1 MDWAPSQDQSW
12 RGTVR
17 EFAGDKE
24 EVTRNLCHVTDFLS
38 EETEKGPPLQTHT
51 LREFEQ
57 HLNDLKK
64 ENFSLKLRIYFLEER
79 VQQKYEDSSEDV
91 YRRNIELKVEVESL
105 KQELLE
111 KQQLLD
117 KALTTAESVTNHNEA
132 ELQRRCE
139 ERQQEIDHMQE
150 ILETKIQLLQ
160 EEAKLARSEAERM
173 ATLSGT
179 GSLRGPPPG
188 GGVKDAS
195 EEGHKPPVLPEGRDR
210 VVEELTRA
218 LRSKEALISELTD
231 ERGLLQERVG
241 HLESQVQDL
250 SASLQQK
257 ERDAEFF
264 QDELGREKLRIQQ
277 EMQNLIEE
285 QQTQLNQ
292 YECAAGQ
299 CVSELQKAQ
308 LQVQSLQAK
317 IHESETNNQ
326 RLQEKLCEM
335 ESELRSIR
343 MAAQR
348 QERTIQGL
356 SETVSTKDS
365 EAEELY
371 RVIEGQNDT
380 LCKLREMAHRNQLQQ
395 ASEEGQEPTCTP
407 ALQAELLALQSSLF
421 STQLKLESSQ
431 RAHCR
436 SERQAANIARARD
449 RLQGDLQ
456 EALQQREVTEQH
468 NQELR
473 CTLQQTRCELQ
484 LKEGQLKEKEAERQM
499 EVEECDNRI
508 RQLRLSLQDKERLL
522 QEYSELLDQ
531 SQDPSRPR
539 DALMNK
545 LRERIKDRDRAL
557 ERSIDEKFRCLEE
570 KETEV
575 RRLQLALR
583 EKERDLERLR
593 CILSNNEETIT
604 SLDGLLRGKELE
616 LEQVSEACR
625 NLQRQKQEME
635 ERQGGSLREREAIIS
650 QLQASL
656 QTRAKEAEDLEAL
669 LSKGSVAS
677 SEVVEELRLSLQ
689 LKERLFQEVLAD
701 RNQQAQEHHAEVQEL
716 LNTISTRDQDIKD
729 SVGRL
734 SQLIGERTS
743 ELQELRRQLIARERE
758 VRELRR
764 EREQQVQEPRL
775 EVERLQNLLR
785 EKESFIQELMKSQE
799 EPMVISTPGEATT
812 EGFHEGGAGPQ
823 EEEREAEREE
833 LQLVLRKEK
842 EAQLE
847 ISTLRS
853 ALAKEREELCALE
866 AEVEALSGSMQAK
879 EDLIKDLQRRLVE
892 PSNLPLVEQLTKE
905 LQELRDNANN
915 DHQHRILEQLVSE
928 YSGLNA
934 ALRTETELYRHL
946 TQTHPP
952 GEGPEKTLQKDLE
965 TVQALRGQLEEVLRR
980 TRDFALVPERAANK
994 QPDFGELST
1003 DEEEEED
1010 DASSEFTDSI
1020 EEDDNK
1026 LTARTLATTLDA
1038 GITCEQEDLR
1048 GGPVR
1053 RMISQDAAVEW
1064 QVEVQQLV
1072 EQKRAVERELGEL
1085 KAQLEKSGFSSL
1097 SQMRNA
1103 LLHLQLENG
1112 ELKGAA
1118 GHVTWRGWEQGVT
1131 GRLSEEGQQ
1140 RGGVGG
1146 GHAAEEG
1153 DASGREAPGA
1163 GEDEAGPTQGK
1174 RGAPY
1179 VPLREGQGKRRC
1191 TRPHSQN
1198 PCPTQPPVQEEEP
1211 REDEGRSGFWEQV
1224 ETGLREQ
1231 ALRLRSELAL
1241 SRQESRDLQERLM
1254 VSEATVQAQAEQL
1267 KDYRELLTET
1277 SVEQASKQVQVDLQD
1292 LGYETCGR
1300 SENEA
1305 ERDEAS
1311 SPEFEDMEMSG
1322 RGSGG
1327 QWWAGERAECEDA
1340 AALRRR
1346 VRELRAQLARS
1357 QKAVRGLQL
1366 RVRSLS
1372 ATSDYASSLE
1382 RVPRKVNWAF
1392 RASDEDEG
1400 WQSDGAGRHE
1410 PRPSRAL
1417 RELVSRVASLE
1428 AQLKHSRVEGK
1439 AAGEDSRSATWP
1451 GKYDTLIQAQA
1462 RELSH
1467 LRQAMREGRGI
1478 CHILTQHL
1486 GDTTKAFEELLRAND
1501 VDYYASQS
1509 FRQQLAQSTALAERV
1524 AAKISGR
1531 DRSGL
1536 HDDKMGHELLALR
1549 LSKELQQKDKIIE
1562 SLHTKLQ
1569 QRSDTPSSSH
1579 ALSETTDQSDRTSF
1593 VSDEQGS
1600 TNEDLELCSDMDGT
1614 SEYAHEERGGHVGP
1628 RRIGTDL
1635 HHHSGTPP
1643 QHLSI
1648 PSSTTASHGTQSSCS
1663 CPTMPCTLHGPVE
1676 SEAQKGLYSGPV
1688 SSSLPVPLTHYCPE
1702 LSDPREPSPF
1712 DPRSPLPGP
1721 GVFSL
1726 AEVHEELQLLQRQL
1740 GESFAGPH
1748 VKALANFP
1756 SPAHSHPDAS
1766 RYLPL
1771 SHHAFH
1777 QPQLASADGSSKVDG
1792 SSLESSALWDVG
1804 HTGRPVGV
1812 SAYGTVSSGS
1822 SGYRSG
1828 VSYTGADLIEEHLR
1842 EIRGLRQRLEDSIR
1856 TNERLRQQLEERL
1869 AATGRHDGAPT
1880 NIYIQGLESLSQ
1892 LTNENQALK
1901 EEILGLQA
1909 RLQASRDSC
1918 QEAEQLR
1925 EAVLTGRAQL
1935 KQAELEAEEWK
1946 EELRRLQAHS
1956 CKQGQE
1962 IQQLRQ
1968 DRQNSQE
1975 NNNRLQ
1981 HEVNL
1986 LQQQLSESRQLLHS
2000 LQCELQVY
2008 DRMCGHAK
2016 GPRAGYRYE
2025 VKAFEGPSSQEL
2037 GELLAEVR
2045 GLRVQLEQ
2053 QLGAAVARSVSV
2065 SPCKRLL
2072 FHDPAPSPPEEAPL
2086 AGNDPLNPHAALEG
2100 EAPDGSFANKN
2111 GRHAVGHVD
2120 DFGALQQQVLEG
2132 KALVDRMQACLLG
2145 LSPGE
2150 TALDRAGM
2158 AGLLADAK
2166 TLRQILEE
2174 AASLLKMFWRAAL
2187 PDSERFA
2194 QHAQKE
2200 QDLMEEIHRLKQK
2213 VGEQEEVLQGTVA
2226 RLRSTNRTKES
2237 MEHFIVSQL
2246 SRTRDVLKK
2255 AKSNLQ
2261 KNERKISSLN
2271 SSSSSLCPAKAEVPG
2286 VPQHPP
2292 GQSFVSPHPRAP
2304 ERGAVA
2310 QRLARKRGGQCL
2322 LRVVAY

>member
-1 MDWAPSQDQSW
+1 MSNGY
-12 RGTVR
+12 RT
-17 EFAGDKE
+17 
-24 EVTRNLCHVTDFLS
+24 LS
-38 EETEKGPPLQTHT
+38 
-51 LREFEQ
+51 Q

-173 ATLSGT
+173 ATLAGT

-188 GGVKDAS
+188 GGMKDAS

-218 LRSKEALISELTD
+218 LRSKEALIAELTD

-317 IHESETNNQ
+317 IQESETNNQ

-335 ESELRSIR
+335 ESDLRSIR

-395 ASEEGQEPTCTP
+395 VAEEGQEPTRTP
-407 ALQAELLALQSSLF
+407 ALQSELLALQNSLF
-421 STQLKLESSQ
+421 STQLELESSQ
-431 RAHCR
+431 RAHHR

-456 EALQQREVTEQH
+456 EVLQQREVTEQH

-473 CTLQQTRCELQ
+473 RALQQARCELQ
-484 LKEGQLKEKEAERQM
+484 LKEGQLKDKEAERQM
-499 EVEECDNRI
+499 EMEERDDGI

-539 DALMNK
+539 DALVNK

-604 SLDGLLRGKELE
+604 SLEGLLRGKELG

-625 NLQRQKQEME
+625 NLQWQKQEME
-635 ERQGGSLREREAIIS
+635 ERQGRSLREREAIIS

-656 QTRAKEAEDLEAL
+656 QTRTKEAEDLEAL
-669 LSKGSVAS
+669 LSKGSMAS

-689 LKERLFQEVLAD
+689 LKERLFQEILAD

-716 LNTISTRDQDIKD
+716 LNTISTRDQYIKD
-729 SVGRL
+729 SAGRL
-734 SQLIGERTS
+734 SQLISERTS

-758 VRELRR
+758 ARELSR
-764 EREQQVQEPRL
+764 EREPCL
-775 EVERLQNLLR
+775 EVERLQNQLR

-812 EGFHEGGAGPQ
+812 EGFCEGGAGPQ

-847 ISTLRS
+847 ISTLHS
-853 ALAKEREELCALE
+853 ALAKEREVVCALE
-866 AEVEALSGSMQAK
+866 ADVEALSGSVHAK
-879 EDLIKDLQRRLVE
+879 EDLIKDLQRRLVK

-905 LQELRDNANN
+905 LQELRDNTKN
-915 DHQHRILEQLVSE
+915 DHQQHILEQLVSE
-928 YSGLNA
+928 YSGLNT

-952 GEGPEKTLQKDLE
+952 GEGLEKTLQKELE
-965 TVQALRGQLEEVLRR
+965 MVQALRGQLEEVLAR
-980 TRDFALVPERAANK
+980 TRDFALVPERAAKK

-1026 LTARTLATTLDA
+1026 LTARTLATTLNA
-1038 GITCEQEDLR
+1038 GITCEQEDLH

-1053 RMISQDAAVEW
+1053 RILSQDAAVEW
-1064 QVEVQQLV
+1064 QVEMQKLV

-1103 LLHLQLENG
+1103 LLHLQLEKG

-1131 GRLSEEGQQ
+1131 GGLSEEGQQ
-1140 RGGVGG
+1140 QGSSAE
-1146 GHAAEEG
+1146 GHVAEEG
-1153 DASGREAPGA
+1153 DVPGLEATRA
-1163 GEDEAGPTQGK
+1163 REDEVGPAQGK

-1179 VPLREGQGKRRC
+1179 VPLRERQGKRRC
-1191 TRPHSQN
+1191 TRPHSQS
-1198 PCPTQPPVQEEEP
+1198 PCPTQPPAQEEEP
-1211 REDEGRSGFWEQV
+1211 REDEGQSGFWEKV
-1224 ETGLREQ
+1224 EAGLREQ

-1241 SRQESRDLQERLM
+1241 SRQESHDLQERLM

-1305 ERDEAS
+1305 ERDETS
-1311 SPEFEDMEMSG
+1311 SPEFDDMETSG
-1322 RGSGG
+1322 RDRGG
-1327 QWWAGERAECEDA
+1327 QWWAGEWVECEDA

-1346 VRELRAQLARS
+1346 VRELRTQLARS
-1357 QKAVRGLQL
+1357 QKAVRSLQL

-1410 PRPSRAL
+1410 PQPSRAL
-1417 RELVSRVASLE
+1417 RELVTRVTSLE
-1428 AQLKHSRVEGK
+1428 AQLKHSCMEGK
-1439 AAGEDSRSATWP
+1439 ATGEDSRSATWP

-1531 DRSGL
+1531 DCSGL
-1536 HDDKMGHELLALR
+1536 HDEKMGHELLALR

-1569 QRSDTPSSSH
+1569 QHSDTPSSSH

-1600 TNEDLELCSDMDGT
+1600 TNEDLELCSDMDGA
-1614 SEYAHEERGGHVGP
+1614 SEYAHEEQGRRVGP
-1628 RRIGTDL
+1628 GQIGTDL

-1663 CPTMPCTLHGPVE
+1663 CPTMPCTLHGPAE
-1676 SEAQKGLYSGPV
+1676 SEAQKDLYSGPV
-1688 SSSLPVPLTHYCPE
+1688 SSSLPVPFTHYCPK

-1712 DPRSPLPGP
+1712 DPHSPLPGP

-1756 SPAHSHPDAS
+1756 SPARSHPDS
-1766 RYLPL
+1766 SSYLPL

-1777 QPQLASADGSSKVDG
+1777 QPKLASTDGSSKVDG
-1792 SSLESSALWDVG
+1792 SPLESSALWDMG
-1804 HTGRPVGV
+1804 HTSGPVGV
-1812 SAYGTVSSGS
+1812 GTYGTVSSGS

-1869 AATGRHDGAPT
+1869 ATTGRHNGAPT

-2016 GPRAGYRYE
+2016 GPHAGYGYE
-2025 VKAFEGPSSQEL
+2025 VKSFEGPSSQEL

-2053 QLGAAVARSVSV
+2053 QLGVAIGHRMSV

-2072 FHDPAPSPPEEAPL
+2072 FHDPAPSPPVRDMGLFNTASPYTMLTDQEEAPL
-2086 AGNDPLNPHAALEG
+2086 AGNDPLNPHAALVG

-2120 DFGALQQQVLEG
+2120 DFSALQQQVLEG
-2132 KALVDRMQACLLG
+2132 KALVSRMQACLLG
-2145 LSPGE
+2145 LGSGE
-2150 TALDRAGM
+2150 MAVDCAGV
-2158 AGLLADAK
+2158 AGLLANAK

-2187 PDSERFA
+2187 PDSERFT

-2200 QDLMEEIHRLKQK
+2200 QDLMEEIHQLKQK
-2213 VGEQEEVLQGTVA
+2213 VGEQEELLQGTVA

-2237 MEHFIVSQL
+2237 MEHFIISQL

-2271 SSSSSLCPAKAEVPG
+2271 SSSSSLCPAKGMAHWPPLPVP
-2286 VPQHPP
+2286 PP
-2292 GQSFVSPHPRAP
+2292 PIPTLQQWPAITACHLST
-2304 ERGAVA
+2304 
-2310 QRLARKRGGQCL
+2310 
-2322 LRVVAY
+2322 